1 MSRSGY
7 NEDVDNDWSLIMYR
21 GAVASAMRGRRGQK
35 FFRDLLAALDAL
47 PEKKLV
53 EGELEC
59 SDGVCALGALGR
71 ARGIPME
78 DIDPEHSAI
87 VAGVFDIA
95 ESLAREVVYENDE
108 AGYWAKKET
117 PEARFERMR
126 RWVVANI
133 HNGSGL

>member
-7 NEDVDNDWSLIMYR
+7 HDDVEQWHLIMYR
-21 GAVASAMRGRRGQK
+21 GAVSSAMRGRRGQQ

-47 PEKKLV
+47 PEKRLI
-53 EGELEC
+53 EGDLEC

-71 ARGIPME
+71 ARGM
-78 DIDPEHSAI
+78 DMTALDPEDSAT
-87 VAGVFDIA
+87 VSFKFDIA
-95 ESLAREVVYENDE
+95 EALAREVVFENDE
-108 AGYWAKKET
+108 AAGYLWAKET

-133 HNGSGL
+133 KETT